1 MFGESGRGF
10 GKPEQ
15 GADRRVEVTE
25 RAVLSAEDGVKSPS
39 GLNVRP
45 SMIPRRKGPLGYR
58 VYFLHPSP
66 EIVSG
71 PVGAPGLR

>member
-1 MFGESGRGF
+1 MFGESSCSF
-10 GKPEQ
+10 GKPKQ
-15 GADRRVEVTE
+15 SADRRAEVSE
-25 RAVLSAEDGVKSPS
+25 RALLSAKDRVSDPS

-58 VYFLHPSP
+58 VYFLHLSP
-66 EIVSG
+66 G